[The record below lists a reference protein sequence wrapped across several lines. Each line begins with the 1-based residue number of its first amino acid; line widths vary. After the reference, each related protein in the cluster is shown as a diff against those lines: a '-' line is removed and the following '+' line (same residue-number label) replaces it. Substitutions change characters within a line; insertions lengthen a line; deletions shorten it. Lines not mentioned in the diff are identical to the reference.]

1 MTIFVFFGHPGAGK
15 TTLTD
20 RFAELNGIRGI
31 DTDQFMTPEEREAAA
46 FGRYTQAMR
55 HANIQ
60 RYADHIK
67 ADPACRPHVALA
79 DGLPTDASRRLVLD
93 QFPEASIILVL
104 VKTPGALWEERLE
117 ARKVSLVN
125 IGVTQAEAYIRA
137 NWEPMPADIPCEH
150 VVNGR
155 DPEAV
160 DAQLRSLWTRFT

>member
-20 RFAELNGIRGI
+20 RFAELNNIRGI

-60 RYADHIK
+60 RYTGHIR
-67 ADPACRPHVALA
+67 ADPACRPHVAVA
-79 DGLPTDASRRLVLD
+79 DGLPTNASRRLVLD
-93 QFPEASIILVL
+93 QFPEGSIVFVL
-104 VKTPGALWEERLE
+104 VKTPRALWEERLE